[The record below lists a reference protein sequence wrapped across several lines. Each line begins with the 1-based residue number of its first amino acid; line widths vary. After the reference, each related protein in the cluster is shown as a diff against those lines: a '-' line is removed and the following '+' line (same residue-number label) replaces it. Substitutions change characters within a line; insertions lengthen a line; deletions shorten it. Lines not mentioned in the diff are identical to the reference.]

1 MLITIK
7 EALLQIDKKVIIETL
22 KSEIPNILAIY
33 IFGSFANGT
42 ANEKSDI
49 DIAYLSKTKLSS
61 LDRWNI
67 SQKLANKLMR
77 DVDLVDLYSANT
89 VFKYQIVSNSERIYG
104 SGYEVEYFE
113 TLVYSQYLRFK
124 EERQP
129 IVDEIIK
136 NKTVF
141 GDFNG

>member
-1 MLITIK
+1 M
-7 EALLQIDKKVIIETL
+7 QIDKKIIIEIL

-42 ANEKSDI
+42 ANKKSDI
-49 DIAYLSKTKLSS
+49 DIAYLSKTELSS

-67 SQKLANKLMR
+67 SQKLANKLLI

-89 VFKYQIVSNSERIYG
+89 VFRYQIVSNAERIYE
-104 SGYEVEYFE
+104 SGYDIEEFE
-113 TLVYSQYLRFK
+113 TLIYSQYLRFK

-136 NKTVF
+136 NKTIIGELNVWCSA
-141 GDFNG
+141 

>member
-1 MLITIK
+1 M
-7 EALLQIDKKVIIETL
+7 QIDKKIIIEIL

-42 ANEKSDI
+42 ANKKSDI
-49 DIAYLSKTKLSS
+49 DIAYLSKTELSS

-67 SQKLANKLMR
+67 SQKLANKLLI

-89 VFKYQIVSNSERIYG
+89 VFRYQIVSNAERIYE
-104 SGYEVEYFE
+104 SGYDIEEFE
-113 TLVYSQYLRFK
+113 TLIYSQYLRFK

-136 NKTVF
+136 NKTIIGELNV
-141 GDFNG
+141 

>member
-1 MLITIK
+1 M
-7 EALLQIDKKVIIETL
+7 QIDKKTIIDIL

-33 IFGSFANGT
+33 IFGSYANGT
-42 ANEKSDI
+42 ANKKSDI

-67 SQKLANKLMR
+67 AQKLANTLLI
-77 DVDLVDLYSANT
+77 DVDLVDLYTANT
-89 VFKYQIVSNSERIYG
+89 VFKYQIVSSANRIYG
-104 SGYEVEYFE
+104 CGYEVEYFE

-136 NKTVF
+136 NKTIF
-141 GDFNG
+141 GELNG